1 MYFFPNNFR
10 MECYTR
16 TQLFTYFS
24 LKMSLLILL
33 VERTSRVL
41 CNSTKAHATTERK
54 VSFKKLS

>member
-1 MYFFPNNFR
+1 
-10 MECYTR
+10 MECYIC
-16 TQLFTYFS
+16 TQLFNYFS

-41 CNSTKAHATTERK
+41 CNSTKAHATAEQK